1 MVPAAASA
9 EHAVAGNL
17 RLDRDQGLQT
27 RRGRHGQIDLMP
39 LTTPAERAVALCYL
53 RAEKCCICPKRP
65 AQKSRFVPQIVMN
78 CALACPHDADGT
90 ATAKTAAE
98 FMPWA
103 AGPAIVRG
111 SPVPLRLGRPLGRA
125 AARVVGRSGAR
136 GRTAPG
142 VSGWRHA
149 LGLRIDFRLSSLGWA
164 AAGVVLRRSAC
175 SRPAAGVLGRKNLCA
190 NSACQHDCE
199 SVFSEFMVG
208 S

>member
-142 VSGWRHA
+142 VSGWLSKLSVVDHHFDQFGDLVPREVTRIGDI
-149 LGLRIDFRLSSLGWA
+149 GLRIRRVDIGHAPF
-164 AAGVVLRRSAC
+164 RSAVADA
-175 SRPAAGVLGRKNLCA
+175 SYYDV
-190 NSACQHDCE
+190 
-199 SVFSEFMVG
+199 SERR
-208 S
+208 